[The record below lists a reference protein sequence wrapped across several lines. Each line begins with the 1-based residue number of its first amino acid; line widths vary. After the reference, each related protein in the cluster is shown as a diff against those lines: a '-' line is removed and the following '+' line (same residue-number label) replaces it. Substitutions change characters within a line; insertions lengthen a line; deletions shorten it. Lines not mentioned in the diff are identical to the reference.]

1 MGKNNLKNTD
11 FLGKREKNNLK
22 KRQNHRFLLSLH
34 NNKAMPSKAMQGYA
48 KQFIYQ

>member
-11 FLGKREKNNLK
+11 FLGKREKITSKTVKIPFFYYLCTVM
-22 KRQNHRFLLSLH
+22 LS
-34 NNKAMPSKAMQGYA
+34 KA